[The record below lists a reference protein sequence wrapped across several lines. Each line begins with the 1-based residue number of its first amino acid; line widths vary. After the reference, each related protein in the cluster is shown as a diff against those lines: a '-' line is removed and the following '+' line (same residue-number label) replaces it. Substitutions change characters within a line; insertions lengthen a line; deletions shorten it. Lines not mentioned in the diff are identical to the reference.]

1 MSANAA
7 TEYLKA
13 KILTATPEQLQL
25 MLFDGAISFAE
36 RGKKAL
42 GENNFEQSYNMLVRS
57 QKILLELNC
66 SLKHEVDPDLCRNLS
81 ALYTFCYRKLVDAN
95 MQHDA
100 KIVDEAINIL
110 RYQRET
116 WVMLMQQ
123 LGKAKATH
131 AARGLLDLPA
141 PSARMEASISMSA

>member
-36 RGKKAL
+36 RGKRAI
-42 GENNFEQSYNMLVRS
+42 GERNFESSYNSLLRA

-66 SLKHEVDPDLCRNLS
+66 SLKHDVAPDLCRNLS

-100 KIVDEAINIL
+100 KIVDEAISIL

-123 LGKAKATH
+123 IGKAKATN
-131 AARGLLDLPA
+131 AARTLMDLPA
-141 PSARMEASISMSA
+141 PNARMEASISMSA